1 MNSAPSADTKLL
13 PGSSPKTHEAPEPK
27 PTQSKAQT
35 QKEDTSGNVK
45 VFCRF
50 RPLNQRELNTT
61 GSKMCCQFPNDKTC
75 TLIGTNVKTGQLEPI
90 PYVFDQVYDPSASQ
104 AKLYET
110 AVTPIVDSV
119 LKGYNGTIL
128 AYG

>member
-1 MNSAPSADTKLL
+1 M
-13 PGSSPKTHEAPEPK
+13 
-27 PTQSKAQT
+27 
-35 QKEDTSGNVK
+35 
-45 VFCRF
+45 
-50 RPLNQRELNTT
+50 
-61 GSKMCCQFPNDKTC
+61 
-75 TLIGTNVKTGQLEPI
+75 GTNVKTGAMEPI

-128 AYG
+128 AYGQTGAGKSYTMSGPDIESLEDRGIIPRMVSGLFK